1 MIVAGND
8 VVAFGAGAG
17 ASWVVV
23 GGLALPVGSVAHLGA
38 ALGPV
43 FGESLAAR

>member
-1 MIVAGND
+1 MVVAGDD

-17 ASWVVV
+17 AAWVVV
-23 GGLALPVGSVAHLGA
+23 GGLALPVCSIARLGA

-43 FGESLAAR
+43 FGESLAAS